1 MNIES
6 GHFTQDG
13 QEGACKARKGALRCR
28 YGKLS
33 VLTEKCQER
42 PETGLKRRAWNEHY

>member
-13 QEGACKARKGALRCR
+13 QEGACKARKDTLSGRD
-28 YGKLS
+28 GKLS
-33 VLTEKCQER
+33 TLTEKRQER
-42 PETGLKRRAWNEHY
+42 PETGLKREV

>member
-13 QEGACKARKGALRCR
+13 QEGVCKARKGTLSDRD
-28 YGKLS
+28 GKLS
-33 VLTEKCQER
+33 VLSEKRQER
-42 PETGLKRRAWNEHY
+42 PETGLKRRV